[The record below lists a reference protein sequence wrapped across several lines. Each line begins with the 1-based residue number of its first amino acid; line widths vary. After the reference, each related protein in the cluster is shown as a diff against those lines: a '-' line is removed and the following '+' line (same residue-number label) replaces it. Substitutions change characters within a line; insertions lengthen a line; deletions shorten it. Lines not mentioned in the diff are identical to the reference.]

1 MSRSPH
7 RPPAEPAAGG
17 TQAPA
22 PPRLAVVVLATL
34 AVLVTA
40 ADTYVVVLALPDILT
55 GVGVGIDQLQRAT
68 PIIGGFLLG
77 YPPRLPLLARRA
89 DRRGRLPVLIGCLLL
104 FAVGSLLTATAVSLG
119 PAVAGRGIQGIG
131 AGGLV
136 PAALAPGADR
146 RPPERRSVPLG
157 VVGAVQE
164 AGAVLGPLAGAAV
177 LAVADWRAIFW
188 LNLLLALVLAAGAVV
203 TGRAGRP
210 DPVGLGL

>member
-1 MSRSPH
+1 MSRSPR
-7 RPPAEPAAGG
+7 RPPAEQARP
-17 TQAPA
+17 APA
-22 PPRLAVVVLATL
+22 MAVVVLATL

-55 GVGVGIDQLQRAT
+55 GVGVGIGELQRAT

-77 YPPRLPLLARRA
+77 YTATLPLLGRLA
-89 DRRGRLPVLIGCLLL
+89 DLRGRVPVLVGCLLL
-104 FAVGSLLTATAVSLG
+104 FAVGSLITGAAGGPGAAVL
-119 PAVAGRGIQGIG
+119 GRGLQGIG

-136 PAALAPGADR
+136 PATLALVADR
-146 RPPERRSVPLG
+146 WPPERRALPLG

-188 LNLLLALVLAAGAVV
+188 LNLGLGLALAAGALV
-203 TGRAGRP
+203 TGRGRRP
-210 DPVGLGL
+210 DP